1 MDAIVRRA
9 PDRPHPHAGRAVGGP
24 LEVHSAGGRE
34 PRVEQ
39 QGGARREAWTIG
51 EVARL
56 AGVTT
61 RTLRHY
67 DAVGLLRP
75 TGFAAGGRRLYGRPE
90 LLQLQQVLV
99 LRELGVDL
107 PTIAEILAQDGD
119 DRAADLRRDRLRE
132 HHARLL
138 AERDRFD
145 RLARTVE
152 RTLRS
157 LEEGT
162 DMAAKDLYAGFDHS
176 QYDAEAR
183 ERWGDEAVDRG
194 HASWEGLGEEGRTA
208 FGEESMAIGR
218 GLAELMAQGVDVA
231 DPRVQA
237 LVERHHRQIATFWTP
252 TREAYVG
259 LGQMYVDDERFTA
272 TYDAFA
278 PGLAPYLRDAMAVFA
293 EATLS

>member
-1 MDAIVRRA
+1 MVSGPVASALSSAVVTR
-9 PDRPHPHAGRAVGGP
+9 HGHVGR
-24 LEVHSAGGRE
+24 GR
-34 PRVEQ
+34 
-39 QGGARREAWTIG
+39 GSGEAWTIG

-75 TGFAAGGRRLYGRPE
+75 TGVAAGGRRLYGPEE
-90 LLQLQQVLV
+90 LLQLQQILV
-99 LRELGVDL
+99 LRSLGVGL
-107 PTIAEILAQDGD
+107 ETVAEILAEDGAGTEQV
-119 DRAADLRRDRLRE
+119 RLERLRE

-152 RTLRS
+152 STLRS
-157 LEEGT
+157 LEGGEE
-162 DMAAKDLYAGFDHS
+162 MAAKDLYAGFDNS
-176 QYDAEAR
+176 QYEAEAR
-183 ERWGDEAVDRG
+183 ERYGDEMVDRSN
-194 HASWEGLGEEGRTA
+194 ASWAGLGPEGQARHAEEHTA
-208 FGEESMAIGR
+208 VST
-218 GLAELMAQGVDVA
+218 GLAGLLTQGVAVT

-237 LVERHHRQIATFWTP
+237 LVERHYRWVATFWTP
-252 TREAYVG
+252 NREAYIG

-278 PGLAPYLRDAMAVFA
+278 PGLAAYLRDAIAVYA
-293 EATLS
+293 EANLS

>member
-1 MDAIVRRA
+1 MEAMEAIVTA
-9 PDRPHPHAGRAVGGP
+9 ALDRPRPR
-24 LEVHSAGGRE
+24 AGGR
-34 PRVEQ
+34 Q
-39 QGGARREAWTIG
+39 DAWTIG

-75 TGFAAGGRRLYGRPE
+75 SGAAAGGRRLYGRAE
-90 LLQLQQVLV
+90 LLRLQQVLV

-107 PTIAEILAQDGD
+107 ATVAEILAED
-119 DRAADLRRDRLRE
+119 DVGTPAEAVRRDRLRT

-152 RTLRS
+152 STLRS
-157 LEEGT
+157 MEGGT
-162 DMAAKDLYAGFDHS
+162 EMPAKDLYAGFDNS
-176 QYDAEAR
+176 QYEAEAR
-183 ERWGDEAVDRG
+183 ERYGDAEVDRSN
-194 HASWEGLGEEGRTA
+194 AAWERLGPDGRAAFAEETA
-208 FGEESMAIGR
+208 AIGR
-218 GLAELMAQGVDVA
+218 GLAALLTEGADVT

-237 LVERHHRQIATFWTP
+237 LVRRHHEQIATFWTP
-252 TREAYVG
+252 SREAYVG

-272 TYDAFA
+272 TYDAYA

-293 EATLS
+293 ERTLS

>member
-1 MDAIVRRA
+1 MEAVVRA
-9 PDRPHPHAGRAVGGP
+9 ALDRPRPRRQGRT
-24 LEVHSAGGRE
+24 
-34 PRVEQ
+34 
-39 QGGARREAWTIG
+39 EAWTIG

-75 TGFAAGGRRLYGRPE
+75 VGAAAGGRRLYGRAE
-90 LLQLQQVLV
+90 LLRLQQVLV

-107 PTIAEILAQDGD
+107 ATVAEILAEDGTGPE
-119 DRAADLRRDRLRE
+119 ADAVRRERLRE
-132 HHARLL
+132 HHARLV

-152 RTLRS
+152 STLRS
-157 LEEGT
+157 MEGGRE
-162 DMAAKDLYAGFDHS
+162 MAAKDLYAGFDNS
-176 QYDAEAR
+176 QYEAEAR
-183 ERWGDEAVDRG
+183 ERYGDEEVDRSN
-194 HASWEGLGEEGRTA
+194 AAWERLGPDGRAA
-208 FGEESMAIGR
+208 FAEESAAVGH
-218 GLAELMAQGVDVA
+218 GLAALMTAGVEVT

-237 LVERHHRQIATFWTP
+237 LVRRHHAQIAVFWTP
-252 TREAYVG
+252 SKEAYVG

-293 EATLS
+293 ERTLA

>member
-1 MDAIVRRA
+1 MDALVRARL
-9 PDRPHPHAGRAVGGP
+9 DRPRPIGDGRT
-24 LEVHSAGGRE
+24 
-34 PRVEQ
+34 
-39 QGGARREAWTIG
+39 EAWTIG

-75 TGFAAGGRRLYGRPE
+75 TGVAAGGRRLYGRSE
-90 LLQLQQVLV
+90 LLRLQQILV
-99 LRELGVDL
+99 LRELDVGL
-107 PTIAEILAQDGD
+107 PTVAELLAGD
-119 DRAADLRRDRLRE
+119 ATDQGGDAVLRERLRE

-152 RTLRS
+152 TTLRS
-157 LEEGT
+157 LEGGT
-162 DMAAKDLYAGFDHS
+162 EMAAKDLYAGFDNS
-176 QYDAEAR
+176 QYEAEAR
-183 ERWGDEAVDRG
+183 ERWGDAEVDRSY
-194 HASWEGLGEEGRTA
+194 AAWERLGPDGRAAFAEEA
-208 FGEESMAIGR
+208 AAIGS
-218 GLAELMAQGVDVA
+218 GLAALMTEGADVA

-237 LVERHHRQIATFWTP
+237 LVRRHHDQIATFWTP
-252 TREAYVG
+252 TREAYIG
-259 LGQMYVDDERFTA
+259 LGQVYVDDERFTA

-293 EATLS
+293 EVNLPEA

>member
-1 MDAIVRRA
+1 MEAIVRVTR
-9 PDRPHPHAGRAVGGP
+9 DRPRPRGAGPVD
-24 LEVHSAGGRE
+24 GRH
-34 PRVEQ
+34 
-39 QGGARREAWTIG
+39 EAWTIG

-75 TGFAAGGRRLYGRPE
+75 TGVAAGGRRLYGREE
-90 LLQLQQVLV
+90 LLQLQQILV

-107 PTIAEILAQDGD
+107 ATVGEILGD
-119 DRAADLRRDRLRE
+119 DGGSPAGDLRRDRLRE

-152 RTLRS
+152 STLRS
-157 LEEGT
+157 LEGGVE
-162 DMAAKDLYAGFDHS
+162 MAAKDLYAGFDNS
-176 QYDAEAR
+176 RYEAEAR
-183 ERWGDEAVDRG
+183 ERYGDAEVDRSN
-194 HASWEGLGEEGRTA
+194 AAWERLGEDGRAA
-208 FGEESMAIGR
+208 FGAETAAIGS
-218 GLAELMAQGVDVA
+218 GLAALMAEGADVA

-237 LVERHHRQIATFWTP
+237 LVRRHHDQIAVFWTP
-252 TREAYVG
+252 DRAAYVG

-272 TYDAFA
+272 TYDAYA
-278 PGLAPYLRDAMAVFA
+278 PGLAPYLRDAIGVFA
-293 EATLS
+293 EANLQ